1 MVTAY
6 LSLGSNM
13 GNRQENLVQGLEFL
27 KNCSGIDL
35 VKVSSFYETEPVGY
49 EDQDWF
55 LNAVAEIATN
65 LSPQELLGVVAE
77 VEKELGRVRT
87 IRWGPRTL
95 DVDILFYG
103 QELIV
108 EENLEVPHPR
118 IQERA
123 FVLQPLAEIAPDL
136 IHPYYGQTIE
146 EMLENLAEPE
156 TVKVYQPKE

>member
-1 MVTAY
+1 LVTAY